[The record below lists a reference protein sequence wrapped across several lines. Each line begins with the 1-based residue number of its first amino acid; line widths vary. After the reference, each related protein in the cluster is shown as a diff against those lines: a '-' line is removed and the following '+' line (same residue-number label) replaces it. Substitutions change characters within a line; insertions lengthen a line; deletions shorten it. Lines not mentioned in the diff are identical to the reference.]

1 MAEGSD
7 NRTEAATPRRREEA
21 RERGQV
27 ARSVDFSA
35 AVVLLTGLIALG
47 IAGPSIVKTLLSL
60 LRDHLGDM
68 ASAGAID
75 LDGRTTAAMMIRT
88 VALSTGPLL
97 GAVALAS
104 LVANLTQV
112 GFLWTTHPLTPS
124 LSKISPVK
132 GVGRLLSVRSVFQ
145 LFMNLFKLAVI
156 VAVAWLVLRRR
167 VGALAMTIEMGGWQ
181 QLAISARVTWELGL
195 WIALAMFVLSILDYV
210 WQRYRLE
217 RDLRMTKEE
226 VKEEMRRMEGDP
238 IVRQRRRQLQ
248 LRLVLQRLR
257 RDVPKAQVV
266 VTNPTELAIA
276 IQYEREKMAAP
287 RVVAKGQGYVAQRI
301 REIAVEHGI
310 PIVERKPLARAL
322 FKAVEVGQEI
332 PETYYQAVA
341 EILAYVYRLAQTR
354 RRAARPSAA

>member
-27 ARSVDFSA
+27 ARSVDLSA
-35 AVVLLTGLIALG
+35 AVVLLTGLTALG
-47 IAGPSIVKTLLSL
+47 IAGPSIVTTLLSF
-60 LRDHLGDM
+60 LRDQLNDM
-68 ASAGAID
+68 PLAGAID
-75 LDGRTTAAMMIRT
+75 LDGRTTAAVMVRT
-88 VALSTGPLL
+88 VALATGPLL
-97 GAVALAS
+97 AAVAIAS

-112 GFLWTTHPLTPS
+112 GFLWTTHPLTPA
-124 LSKISPVK
+124 LSKLSPVK
-132 GVGRLLSVRSVFQ
+132 GVGRLLSVRSLFQ

-167 VGALAMTIEMGGWQ
+167 VGSLAMTIELGGWQ

-195 WIALAMFVLSILDYV
+195 WIALAMFVLAILDYV

-276 IQYEREKMAAP
+276 IQYERDKMAAP